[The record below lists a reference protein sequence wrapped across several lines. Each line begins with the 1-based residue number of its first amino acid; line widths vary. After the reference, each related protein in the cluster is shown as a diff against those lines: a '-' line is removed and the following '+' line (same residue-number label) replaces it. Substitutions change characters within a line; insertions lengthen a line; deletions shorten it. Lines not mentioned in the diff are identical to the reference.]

1 MSPQTLQLPAEFD
14 TALLDPQPPTAAENT
29 CIGTRGDGTRCNKEL
44 SRAALQRAVDFVT
57 SLRYCFFFFHCLSH
71 LLILSR
77 NTDPATIEREDLTM
91 GEQGSVMDCFCLK
104 HDAQVGPMVW
114 AWLAQIEVVG
124 KVRRREK
131 RARNEERVEKWLEGV
146 DAADGEGPAAEGE
159 VEEIGEI
166 GVGEGALSGGEGE
179 RK

>member
-57 SLRYCFFFFHCLSH
+57 SL
-71 LLILSR
+71 R

-166 GVGEGALSGGEGE
+166 GVGEGALSGGEVE

>member
-1 MSPQTLQLPAEFD
+1 MSRQTLQLPAEFD

-57 SLRYCFFFFHCLSH
+57 SL
-71 LLILSR
+71 R

>member
-57 SLRYCFFFFHCLSH
+57 SL
-71 LLILSR
+71 R